1 MACNKEQAIKNLGKY
16 AKKGAVPW
24 IKGKKH
30 SEKTRRKI
38 GKKVSKANIGREVSE
53 KTRNKISDSLKNHP
67 CYKDTGRRKKERLD
81 VSDKG
86 KEIINLYC
94 NQEKG
99 VRKIAELMKCD
110 FSVIKRILKENSI
123 RIRSQKFYVAGEKNY
138 GWNNGSSFEPY
149 GIEFNKQLKKFI
161 KERDGCCMLCKVGFE
176 DLKLLKRRIH
186 IHHINYDK
194 QCNFS
199 QNLISLCN
207 KCHTKTNV
215 DREIWT
221 KHFQSLLKERYDYQ
235 YSEKGEIVLE
245 LNNFKEKLK

>member
-1 MACNKEQAIKNLGKY
+1 MACSKEQAIKNLGKY
-16 AKKGAVPW
+16 AEKGIVPW

-53 KTRNKISDSLKNHP
+53 KTRKKISDSLKNHP
-67 CYKDTGRRKKERLD
+67 CYKDTGRRKKGRLD

-99 VRKIAELMKCD
+99 VRKIAKLMKCD
-110 FSVIKRILKENSI
+110 FSVIKRILKENNI
-123 RIRSQKFYVAGEKNY
+123 KIRSQKFYVAGEKNY
-138 GWNNGSSFEPY
+138 WWNKGSSFEPY
-149 GIEFNKQLKKFI
+149 GLEFNKKLKKFI
-161 KERDGCCMLCKVGFE
+161 RNRDSCCMLCNINFE
-176 DLKLLKRRIH
+176 DLKLLKRKIN

-194 QCNFS
+194 KCNLP

-207 KCHTKTNV
+207 SCHQKTNS

-221 KHFQSLLKERYDYQ
+221 KHFQSLLTKRYDYQ
-235 YSEKGEIVLE
+235 YSPEREII
-245 LNNFKEKLK
+245 LNLNQKEV